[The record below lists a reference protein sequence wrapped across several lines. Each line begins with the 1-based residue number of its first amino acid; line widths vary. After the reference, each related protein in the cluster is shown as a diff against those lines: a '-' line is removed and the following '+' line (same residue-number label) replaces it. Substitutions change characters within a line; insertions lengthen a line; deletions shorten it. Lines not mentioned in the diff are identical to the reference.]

1 MIVKLTK
8 QHDLAALQLVL
19 DGTGLFPSEMLPDML
34 GEFLAGETTE
44 EIWLTCEQEGEAIGF
59 CFAVPEQLAEGTW
72 NMRAIAVLPSV
83 QRGGA
88 GRLMVATLEEKLRA
102 AGHRVLIADT
112 SGTAEF
118 ELTRRFYQ
126 KNGYHEE
133 ARIRD
138 FWAAGDDKVIYWKA
152 L

>member
-1 MIVKLTK
+1 
-8 QHDLAALQLVL
+8 
-19 DGTGLFPSEMLPDML
+19 ML